1 MGKAILAEPNLA
13 SRRRGMAGWG
23 DRNGETS
30 MRLRHLLTTTLIGT
44 PLAVAGWLWLTMLSP
59 FTYERPDHLDPIG
72 EGPHE
77 VFVYG
82 TLRVPPVRWIVIGD
96 RVETRPAY
104 LEDWQRSGLDLES
117 APGERVPG
125 EVLTVAAEELARLDR
140 YERLGIRYQ
149 RVRLTLADGSEAWV
163 YRRLPEASPAPASP

>member
-13 SRRRGMAGWG
+13 LRRPCMAGWA
-23 DRNGETS
+23 DRNGENS
-30 MRLRHLLTTTLIGT
+30 MRPRRLLATTLIGT
-44 PLAVAGWLWLTMLSP
+44 PLAAAGWLWLTMLSP
-59 FTYERPDHLDPIG
+59 YTYERPEHLDPIG

-82 TLRVPPVRWIVIGD
+82 TLRVPPVRWIVIGG
-96 RVETRPAY
+96 RVETRPAH
-104 LEDWQRSGLDLES
+104 LEDWRRNGLDLEP

-125 EVLTVAAEELARLDR
+125 EVLSVAADELARLDR
-140 YERLGIRYQ
+140 YERLGIRYE
-149 RVRLTLADGSEAWV
+149 RVRLPLADGSEAWV